1 MPAIKDQMEKIYRG
15 MPLETIPWNMETPPA
30 ALISLITTIKFRP
43 YKVIEFGC
51 GAGNYVIYL
60 AQQGFDVTGI
70 DISNAAIEIAK
81 KAASEKGVTC
91 KLIVA
96 DVLSDMREIQ
106 ETSDFTYDWE
116 LLHHIYPEDREKY
129 VKNVYRLLEHGG
141 RYLSVCFSEKSTQFG
156 GEGKYRKTPINTVLY
171 FSSES
176 EMKSLFDPFFE
187 VEVLNTIDI
196 QGKFASHKAIYALL
210 KKI

>member
-1 MPAIKDQMEKIYRG
+1 MLAIKDQMEKIYQG
-15 MPLETIPWNMETPPA
+15 MPLETIPWNMEAPPA
-30 ALISLITTIKFRP
+30 ALTSLTTTIKFRP

-51 GAGNYVIYL
+51 GSGNYVLYL

-106 ETSDFTYDWE
+106 ETFDFAYDWE
-116 LLHHIYPEDREKY
+116 LLHHIYPEDREQY
-129 VKNVYRLLEHGG
+129 VKNVYRLLKHGG

-187 VEVLNTIDI
+187 IEVLNTIDI